1 MDTSSGVLLR
11 DLLAQHPEKTQEVR
25 NFCKVTDST
34 VRRWLKGTDPKG
46 LTQTRLFVYL
56 LRNGLRPAELKS
68 THPNIISLA
77 VLVAH
82 DYVDP
87 QSAVQIL
94 GSTSAGDQQLWRWI
108 RGVNKPLDSAM
119 TGLSVWL
126 RTTDDQRNVPAQ
138 LARRLLEE
146 PFEELTS
153 IKQIMY
159 LPVSEAPAAGNE
171 ELIANL
177 AALLGAAAPLARH
190 LESDAYSDAERAHF
204 RYLIGEDAFFKL
216 TNSLARLSGTRA
228 RAQTPA
234 V

>member
-1 MDTSSGVLLR
+1 MDTSSGALLR
-11 DLLAQHPEKTQEVR
+11 DLLAQHPEKTKEVR
-25 NFCKVTDST
+25 NFCKVSDDT
-34 VRRWLKGTDPKG
+34 VRRWLKGTEPKG
-46 LTQTRLFVYL
+46 FTQTRLFVYL
-56 LRNGLRPAELKS
+56 LRNGLHPAELKS
-68 THPNIISLA
+68 TDLNIISLA

-87 QSAVQIL
+87 QSAMEIV
-94 GSTSAGDQQLWRWI
+94 GSASASDQQLWRWI
-108 RGVNKPLDSAM
+108 RGATKPLPSTM
-119 TGLSVWL
+119 TALSVWL
-126 RTTDDQRNVPAQ
+126 QTTDEQGNVPAH
-138 LARRLLEE
+138 LAQRLLTE

-177 AALLGAAAPLARH
+177 AALLSAAAPLARH

-204 RYLIGEDAFFKL
+204 RSLIGEDAFFRL